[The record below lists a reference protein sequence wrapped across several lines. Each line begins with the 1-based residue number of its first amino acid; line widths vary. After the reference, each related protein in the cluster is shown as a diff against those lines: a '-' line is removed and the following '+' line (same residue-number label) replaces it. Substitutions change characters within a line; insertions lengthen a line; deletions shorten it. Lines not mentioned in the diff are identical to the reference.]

1 MKICSVCKNEFD
13 TVDDLETHKCIWF
26 CECCCLSFHKKQIFE
41 RHTKSVAI
49 DSNDL
54 QCNFCSKVVAES
66 APDIET
72 RLFLDGC
79 GGWHPYVFGL
89 CAALQDHMKPEVSDG
104 RIGFQTISGSGFA
117 VGCLPNTRNAAYT
130 YALWRARHCYHVR
143 NFGHRHWYTMVHK
156 HSMDILSTTDYSMQ
170 SPHIIQSVGLCGAS
184 CVDKSECADI
194 STMADALVASAF
206 ILGLDTASG
215 IWWRVNG
222 KRLIDGSYSMWQPPG
237 AINVFEL
244 TKFKAITAQGRN
256 LAFWKIAG
264 LFDTDTDWMYTAG
277 YDDAVDQVIP
287 LLRKKL
293 NSEDPKNDSPQRT
306 PPHRDTLPDKLNIL
320 NKTSCLPSSV
330 TKVTCIIYFLLVQI
344 PVFLVWYIL
353 AFVVYFPLS
362 YLHRYCCGSQTA
374 HKQLNN

>member
-1 MKICSVCKNEFD
+1 MSV
-13 TVDDLETHKCIWF
+13 VD
-26 CECCCLSFHKKQIFE
+26 
-41 RHTKSVAI
+41 SVARMMGTAPPPVPTSLHGSHADRI
-49 DSNDL
+49 LRTASVGSSAAAPATRATSTQL
-54 QCNFCSKVVAES
+54 QPRGKVTLSSTV
-66 APDIET
+66 
-72 RLFLDGC
+72 
-79 GGWHPYVFGL
+79 
-89 CAALQDHMKPEVSDG
+89 
-104 RIGFQTISGSGFA
+104 
-117 VGCLPNTRNAAYT
+117 PNNAA
-130 YALWRARHCYHVR
+130 W
-143 NFGHRHWYTMVHK
+143 G
-156 HSMDILSTTDYSMQ
+156 
-170 SPHIIQSVGLCGAS
+170 G
-184 CVDKSECADI
+184 
-194 STMADALVASAF
+194 MADALVASAF